1 MEEERPSQ
9 SQLIWLV
16 RRELEW
22 AYAAYAADAADADH
36 PLRFDVGA
44 MAGI

>member
-9 SQLIWLV
+9 SQSIWLV

-22 AYAAYAADAADADH
+22 AYAADAVH
-36 PLRFDVGA
+36 PPRFDVGA

>member
-22 AYAAYAADAADADH
+22 ADAADADH

-44 MAGI
+44 MAGT